1 MTEEMIKM
9 RDHKQPTATGPSCVL
24 QEISP
29 DEKVFGATPVGQWW
43 VSEYM
48 DGTPSGG
55 EFFETE
61 QEARAHIA
69 LYESREFLSEYDIPS
84 DTAEGVVLTE
94 IK

>member
-1 MTEEMIKM
+1 MG
-9 RDHKQPTATGPSCVL
+9 DHKQPTATGPSCVL

-29 DEKVFGATPVGQWW
+29 DEKVLGATPVGQWW

-48 DGTPSGG
+48 DGAPSGG
-55 EFFETE
+55 EFFKTE

-69 LYESREFLSEYDIPS
+69 LYESREFLSEYDS
-84 DTAEGVVLTE
+84 GVQVFTAGEDDPIILTE

>member
-1 MTEEMIKM
+1 M

-29 DEKVFGATPVGQWW
+29 DEKVLGATPVGQWW

-48 DGTPSGG
+48 DGAPSGG

-69 LYESREFLSEYDIPS
+69 LYESREFLSEYDS
-84 DTAEGVVLTE
+84 GVQVFTAGEDDPIILTE